1 MAHVKS
7 YNSDALNLIIFCQG
21 WCRVDNMMFLKAC
34 SKCKGDM
41 IQARDMY
48 GDYVKCLQCGLITEQ
63 LNGTLVDPA
72 KVESA
77 EDAEVA

>member
-1 MAHVKS
+1 
-7 YNSDALNLIIFCQG
+7 
-21 WCRVDNMMFLKAC
+21 MMFLKAC